1 MENAVLSHQRGL
13 LHSHDGNK
21 EERFRLSNALGLA
34 AVVGAAVFVWVI
46 YLFHKKRLREDHA
59 ILWMGVSIVI
69 VALSTWTTLLVA
81 INNLVGT
88 QSASNVV
95 LAAFVALLIAVSIFY
110 SVKISELT
118 DKSRRLAQEIALIKL
133 SSHSEPRTPEDR

>member
-1 MENAVLSHQRGL
+1 M
-13 LHSHDGNK
+13 
-21 EERFRLSNALGLA
+21 SNALGLA